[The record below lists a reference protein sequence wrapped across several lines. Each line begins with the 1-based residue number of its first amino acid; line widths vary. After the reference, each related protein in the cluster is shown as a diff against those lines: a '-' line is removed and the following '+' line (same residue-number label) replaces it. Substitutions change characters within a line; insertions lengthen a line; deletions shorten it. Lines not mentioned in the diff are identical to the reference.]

1 MQLLESESAV
11 QSAMESGPDSGMAP
25 SPGPAAEGAGR
36 ESLLGLVRG
45 ASALASGQSK
55 VDQSNVD
62 QTSLGYCA
70 HTETVDWG
78 RAYEAGS
85 PDGLS
90 ANGATYGRTRGSA
103 HVGDVAVDDLDVL
116 LSAVKARLRRTVGD
130 GPAIVD
136 GGPRGETAQ
145 RSADFI
151 KSGVLDCVKALDQI
165 QATLAREL
173 ARRSELERELTDTQ
187 MALSQAL
194 ADLSGT
200 EAGERH
206 ARHLAEHDSLTTLP
220 NRDFFLARL
229 DAEVASL
236 TGRMQD
242 LAVLH
247 LDLGEIKPIDD
258 RYGHDMRDELLRII
272 GMRLARS
279 LRSDDIVCCLGGD
292 KFGCLL
298 TAVHGR
304 AQLGVLA
311 RKLID
316 AVSAPLLIGKCKLA
330 VRPSIGIAVSPGHGT
345 SSEDLLR
352 NAEAAMNRAKR
363 HQTGYAFF
371 D

>member
-1 MQLLESESAV
+1 MQVLESGSAL
-11 QSAMESGPDSGMAP
+11 QSGMESEPDSGMAP
-25 SPGPAAEGAGR
+25 CACPAQESGR
-36 ESLLGLVRG
+36 ESLPRLGRG
-45 ASALASGQSK
+45 ASAAGQSK
-55 VDQSNVD
+55 VDQTCLAD
-62 QTSLGYCA
+62 RA
-70 HTETVDWG
+70 HADPAEWG
-78 RAYEAGS
+78 MAYEAGS
-85 PDGLS
+85 APGLS
-90 ANGATYGRTRGSA
+90 ANGATYGRTRGSV
-103 HVGDVAVDDLDVL
+103 HVGEVAVDDLDVL

-136 GGPRGETAQ
+136 GGARGETAK
-145 RSADFI
+145 RSADLV

-173 ARRSELERELTDTQ
+173 ARRSELERELADTQ
-187 MALSQAL
+187 MALAEAL

-206 ARHLAEHDSLTTLP
+206 ARHLAQHDSLTSLP
-220 NRDFFLARL
+220 NRGYFLERL

-236 TGRMQD
+236 ADRRHD
-242 LAVLH
+242 LAVLY
-247 LDLGEIKPIDD
+247 LDLGEVKPRGD
-258 RYGHDMRDELLRII
+258 RYGHDMGEELLRIV

-279 LRSDDIVCCLGGD
+279 VRSDDVVCHLGGD

-298 TAVHGR
+298 AEVHGR

-316 AVSAPLLIGKCKLA
+316 AVSAPLQIGKCKLV
-330 VRPSIGIAVSPGHGT
+330 VRPNIGIAVSPGHGT
-345 SSEDLLR
+345 SSDDLLR
-352 NAEAAMNRAKR
+352 NADTAMNRAKR